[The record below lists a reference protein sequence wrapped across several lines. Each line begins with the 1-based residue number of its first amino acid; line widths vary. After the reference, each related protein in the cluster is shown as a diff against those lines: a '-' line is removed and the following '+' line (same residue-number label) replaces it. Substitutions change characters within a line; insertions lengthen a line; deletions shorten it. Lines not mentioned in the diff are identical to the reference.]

1 MERARKQYGLSERHA
16 CRLLGQA
23 RRTQRYAPILRS
35 DEDALTR
42 AIITLASQYGRYG
55 YRRITAL
62 LQQAGWRVGKD
73 RVERIWRREGLKVP
87 QRQKPRRRLWLNDGS
102 CVRLQPER
110 PRHVWSYDF
119 VSTATRDGRTLRLL
133 TLIDEYT
140 RECLAIRVARRLGSQ
155 EVIETLADVML
166 VQGIPE
172 HLRSDNGPEFVARE
186 LRKWLTSLG
195 TGTLYI
201 EPGSPWENGYCESFN
216 GKLRDECLNGEIF
229 YSLKEAQVVIELWRV
244 EYNTRRPHSA
254 LGYRPPVPAAY
265 SPLVTP
271 RPVPQPR
278 AVM

>member
-1 MERARKQYGLSERHA
+1 MERAQQEYGLSERHA

-23 RRTQRYAPILRS
+23 RRTQRYVPILRS

-42 AIITLASQYGRYG
+42 AIIALASQYGRYG

-62 LQQAGWRVGKD
+62 LRTAGWLVGKD

-87 QRQKPRRRLWLNDGS
+87 QKQRPRRRLWLNDGS
-102 CVRLQPER
+102 CVRLRPER

-119 VSTATRDGRTLRLL
+119 VSAATHDGRSLRLL

-140 RECLAIRVARRLGSQ
+140 RECLAIRVGRRLGSQ

-186 LRKWLTSLG
+186 LRKWLAGLA

-229 YSLKEAQVVIELWRV
+229 YSLKEAQVVIEQWRV

-271 RPVPQPR
+271 GPVLQPGV
-278 AVM
+278 VM